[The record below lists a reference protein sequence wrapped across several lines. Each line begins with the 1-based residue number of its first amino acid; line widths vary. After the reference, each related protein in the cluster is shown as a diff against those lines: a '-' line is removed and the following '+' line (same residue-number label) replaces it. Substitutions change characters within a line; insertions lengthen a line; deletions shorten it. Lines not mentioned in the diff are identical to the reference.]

1 MGNQPGRASDEK
13 SIRYVDS
20 GSCTLRRKVC
30 GDVPLEAGIDDARK
44 LIARELEISL
54 SATKMQR
61 VYFADGSG
69 APLPHAC
76 IMDLP
81 RLRIPL
87 EGCRPM
93 ELSRC
98 HRREKIAPV
107 PGELVF
113 FSANAWTRPD
123 WSIKA
128 RVLDILFGAD
138 HLTLSV
144 LDHETKNGRNEEL
157 LTATVPNSANDTIQ
171 PLLHA
176 MTAYGRDGG
185 GPPLDRLLAES
196 LLHSCIWLLKRSP
209 GCHQRKAAHTYEAI
223 CSYVQEHYQAALTR
237 ETVATHFSLTPNH
250 ISRLFQQ
257 EGFMGFIDYLNMVR
271 VSRAK
276 LMLQE
281 LNVPLKVIAT
291 ACGYRD
297 TAYFCRVFK
306 RIYKA
311 TPTDCRAREA
321 PSHRG
326 RVLALSRLRRP
337 ESLLLDDS
345 GPFSNGY

>member
-1 MGNQPGRASDEK
+1 MGNQPAKASDEQ
-13 SIRYVDS
+13 SVRFVDP
-20 GSCTLRRKVC
+20 GSCNLRRQVRE
-30 GDVPLEAGIDDARK
+30 DVPLQAGIDDPCK
-44 LIARELEISL
+44 LIGRELELSL

-69 APLPHAC
+69 TPLPHAC
-76 IMDLP
+76 IREFP
-81 RLRIPL
+81 RVRIPL

-98 HRREKIAPV
+98 HRREKISPV

-113 FSANAWTRPD
+113 FPANAWTRPD
-123 WSIKA
+123 WSAKA

-138 HLTLSV
+138 HLILSV
-144 LDHETKNGRNEEL
+144 LDYESKSGCNEVL
-157 LTATVPNSANDTIQ
+157 LTATVPNSANGTIQ
-171 PLLHA
+171 PLLQA

-196 LLHSCIWLLKRSP
+196 LLHSCIWLLKKSP
-209 GCHQRKAAHTYEAI
+209 GCHQRKAAQTYEAI
-223 CSYVQEHYQAALTR
+223 CSYVQEHYQSALTR
-237 ETVATHFSLTPNH
+237 ETVAMHFSLTPNH

-257 EGFMGFIDYLNMVR
+257 EGFMGFIDYLNLAR

-276 LMLQE
+276 AMLQE

-311 TPTDCRAREA
+311 TPTDCRARPA
-321 PSHRG
+321 PSHPRASAG
-326 RVLALSRLRRP
+326 AIPPLSARIALA
-337 ESLLLDDS
+337 
-345 GPFSNGY
+345 

>member
-1 MGNQPGRASDEK
+1 MGNEPAKAPDEQ
-13 SIRYVDS
+13 SIRFVDP
-20 GSCTLRRKVC
+20 GSCTLTREAC
-30 GDVPLEAGIDDARK
+30 EDVPLQVGRDESCK
-44 LIARELEISL
+44 LIVRELELCL

-69 APLPHAC
+69 APLPDAC
-76 IMDLP
+76 IMGFP
-81 RLRIPL
+81 RLWIPL

-98 HRREKIAPV
+98 RRRETIAPV

-113 FSANAWTRPD
+113 FSASAWARPD
-123 WSIKA
+123 WSTKA

-138 HLTLSV
+138 YLTLSV
-144 LDHETKNGRNEEL
+144 LDHESKSRGNDQEL
-157 LTATVPNSANDTIQ
+157 LTATVPNSANGTIQ
-171 PLLHA
+171 PLLQA
-176 MTAYGRDGG
+176 MAAYGRDGG
-185 GPPLDRLLAES
+185 APPLDRLLAES
-196 LLHSCIWLLKRSP
+196 LLHSCIWLLKRKSSA
-209 GCHQRKAAHTYEAI
+209 CHQRKAAQTYDAI
-223 CSYVQEHYQAALTR
+223 CSYLQDHYGSALTR

-276 LMLQE
+276 LMLEE

-311 TPTDCRAREA
+311 TPTDCRAGQA
-321 PSHRG
+321 PSQRRASAG
-326 RVLALSRLRRP
+326 AIPPSSARIALA
-337 ESLLLDDS
+337 
-345 GPFSNGY
+345 